1 MPKRSRSVRQD
12 ELPSSEISLDPPGTR
27 HQVFFDQDKSLPP
40 MNGPALGTI
49 AADQVEAIVRRV
61 REEMGKT
68 EPDR

>member
-1 MPKRSRSVRQD
+1 LD
-12 ELPSSEISLDPPGTR
+12 ISLDPPGTQ

-68 EPDR
+68 APDR